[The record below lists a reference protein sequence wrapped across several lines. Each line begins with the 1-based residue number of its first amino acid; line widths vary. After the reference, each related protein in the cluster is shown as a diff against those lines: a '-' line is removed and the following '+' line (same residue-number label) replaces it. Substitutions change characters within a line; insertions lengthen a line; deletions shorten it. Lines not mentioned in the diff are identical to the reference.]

1 MMTSDS
7 KTILTIQEIEK
18 QRLEL
23 LQQLL
28 AERFGVSTRPNSQS
42 QV

>member
-1 MMTSDS
+1 MMTLDS
-7 KTILTIQEIEK
+7 KTILTIQEIDKE
-18 QRLEL
+18 RLEL

-28 AERFGVSTRPNSQS
+28 AERFGESTRQNSQS

>member
-7 KTILTIQEIEK
+7 KTILTNQEIEK

-28 AERFGVSTRPNSQS
+28 AERFGESTRPNPQS